1 MKETNLGLIVKK
13 LRETKGMSKGELSEA
28 VGISE
33 SHLRKIEAGHRLPG
47 IQTYQKMMVALEADI
62 VIKNGTG
69 TVRGNCTARA
79 QKVFMD
85 STEDQALYLVKILE
99 SMAEGLSELKGK

>member
-1 MKETNLGLIVKK
+1 MKETNLGRILKK
-13 LRETKGMSKGELSEA
+13 LRETKGMSRGELSEA

-47 IQTYQKMMVALEADI
+47 IQTYQKVMIVLEADI

-69 TVRGNCTARA
+69 TVRGDCTERA

-99 SMAEGLSELKGK
+99 SMAEGLNELTEK